1 LRGKSER
8 SDRRVASYSHSF
20 ADHSRASALPQLER
34 CADHKHAMT
43 DENTNVTSPSPKEV
57 ADAMFARD
65 HVAHALAMKIEEVAL
80 GSATVSMGVR
90 KDMVNGHDICHGGY
104 MALLCDSAFAYACNS
119 YNATTVASG
128 FSIELLAPAK
138 LGDTLVAVCVEQS
151 LRGRSGVYDVKL
163 TNQHGDV
170 IALFR
175 GKSAR
180 ISGNVIASETK

>member
-1 LRGKSER
+1 
-8 SDRRVASYSHSF
+8 
-20 ADHSRASALPQLER
+20 
-34 CADHKHAMT
+34 MT
-43 DENTNVTSPSPKEV
+43 YKTPDTVTPSPKEV

-65 HVAHALAMKIEEVAL
+65 HVAHALAMEVEQVGL
-80 GSATVSMGVR
+80 GSATVSMVVR
-90 KDMVNGHDICHGGY
+90 KDMVNGHEICHGGY

-128 FSIELLAPAK
+128 FSVEFLAPAK
-138 LGDTLVAVCVEQS
+138 LGDTLVAVAVEQS

-163 TNQHGDV
+163 TNQRGDV

-180 ISGNVIASETK
+180 IQGEVVATTQNERAAR

>member
-1 LRGKSER
+1 
-8 SDRRVASYSHSF
+8 
-20 ADHSRASALPQLER
+20 
-34 CADHKHAMT
+34 MT
-43 DENTNVTSPSPKEV
+43 DKTAPSATPSPKEV

-65 HVAHALAMKIEEVAL
+65 HVAHALAMKVEQVGL
-80 GSATVSMGVR
+80 GSAKLSMVVR

-128 FSIELLAPAK
+128 FSVEFLAPAK
-138 LGDTLVAVCVEQS
+138 LGDTLVAVAVEQS

-163 TNQHGDV
+163 TNQSGDV

-180 ISGNVIASETK
+180 IQGEVLKL